1 MFLNSYRKDFDRVGR
16 HGQGR
21 SFGVSEEDKPKDEMA
36 LVESV
41 PRS

>member
-16 HGQGR
+16 RGQGR
-21 SFGVSEEDKPKDEMA
+21 SFGVCEENKPKDEKA
-36 LVESV
+36 LDESE